1 MEDGVKG
8 ARSKTGA
15 AVVTCA
21 LLAGGAVAMAAEPA
35 VSATKKANAPAATKA
50 ADSEKDSSAA
60 KSADAQK
67 SSAADS
73 EKDSSAAKSPDA
85 QKSSAAKPAA
95 DSEKDSATQKAS
107 DTVEKTAAATLM
119 SLYDGGLSSGWRD
132 IGWAPRELPRG
143 APARMRLFNYG
154 GWILY
159 RPKLEG
165 TFGALSLRLSAP
177 ASYGEFLEVRLDAQG
192 ATSFPR
198 IPITSEL
205 QVRKDGEWSEILIPM
220 ELLNPNGHAFDR
232 VVLRAS
238 KDVGRDWVLFDKVSL
253 VPLPPDVAA
262 ALAAGGG
269 RMGKGSGRDTKLTID
284 CTAPGHRI
292 SPLIYGIALDGLREK
307 KDQHQYKMGATTRRW
322 GGNPTSRYNWKLG
335 GAWNTANDWYFQNV
349 DIGLS
354 YEDFLNANQKH
365 GMSSALTV
373 PMLGWVAKDTSSV
386 GFPVARFGAQ
396 KGEDN
401 GAGSGLTR
409 DGTALKPSSP
419 SQTSTEASPEFVA
432 EWIRAI
438 RERDKTR
445 GERGVHMYI
454 LDNEPMLWNTT
465 HRDVF
470 PEPLSYDGLMSRT
483 IAYGTAVRKADPE
496 ALIAGPAEWGWTNYL
511 WSAADFAPGRAP
523 HSDRRA
529 HGDVPLLAWY
539 LRQLRD
545 HEKQTGVRIL
555 DVLDVHFY
563 PQTNVGVGLEGN
575 TDPETNARRIRS
587 TRALWDPTYKD
598 ESWIG
603 EPVRLLPRLK
613 EWIAQN
619 YPGRL
624 ISIGEYNFGAFGH
637 MSGGLAQA
645 EALGRFAQE
654 NIYSAYFWQYPTN
667 GSPVYWA
674 FRAFRDFDGRG
685 GRFQDY
691 WVPAKADEG
700 ASVFASR
707 DESGTKLVAVVLNLD
722 PDQAAQARVEL
733 KGCGTLT
740 GAKVMGYSGAPGG
753 FLPQTTGTQ
762 TAGSLVQRL
771 PPYSMT
777 VFDLT
782 VKKP

>member
-1 MEDGVKG
+1 MKG
-8 ARSKTGA
+8 SRRKAGA
-15 AVVTCA
+15 AVLTCA
-21 LLAGGAVAMAAEPA
+21 LVVGGTMAVAQGLQAQDGTGAEPVA
-35 VSATKKANAPAATKA
+35 SASPKAAGKAKKASGTTAASGEAKSTAGASAEKASGEAKNASGTTETSGEVKNASGTTAASGATASSATLEA
-50 ADSEKDSSAA
+50 
-60 KSADAQK
+60 
-67 SSAADS
+67 
-73 EKDSSAAKSPDA
+73 
-85 QKSSAAKPAA
+85 
-95 DSEKDSATQKAS
+95 
-107 DTVEKTAAATLM
+107 
-119 SLYDGGLSSGWRD
+119 LYDGGLGTGWKD

-165 TFGALSLRLSAP
+165 SFGALSLRLSAP
-177 ASYGEFLEVRLDAQG
+177 ESYGEFLEVRLDAQG
-192 ATSFPR
+192 STSFPR

-220 ELLNPNGHAFDR
+220 ELLNPRGEAFDR

-253 VPLPPDVAA
+253 VPLPPEVAA

-269 RMGKGSGRDTKLTID
+269 RTGKGSGRETKLTID

-292 SPLIYGIALDGLREK
+292 SPLIYGIAMDGLREK
-307 KDQHQYKMGATTRRW
+307 KDQHQYRMGATTRRW

-354 YEDFLNANQKH
+354 YEDFIASNRKH
-365 GMSSALTV
+365 GMMSAVTV
-373 PMLGWVAKDTSSV
+373 PLIGWVAKDTTSV
-386 GFPVARFGAQ
+386 GFPVSKFGPQ
-396 KGEDN
+396 RGEDN
-401 GAGSGLTR
+401 GSGNGVTR
-409 DGTALKPSSP
+409 DGTPLKPGAP

-432 EWIRAI
+432 EWVRTI
-438 RERDKTR
+438 RERDIAR
-445 GERGVHMYI
+445 GGERNVRMYI
-454 LDNEPMLWNTT
+454 LDNEPMLWNST

-470 PEPLSYDGLMSRT
+470 PEPLTYDGLLSRT
-483 IAYGTAVRKADPE
+483 IAYGTAVRKADPD

-511 WSAADFAPGRAP
+511 WSAADFAPGKAP

-529 HGDVPLLAWY
+529 HGDVPLLPWY
-539 LRQLRD
+539 LRQLRE
-545 HEKQTGVRIL
+545 HEKKTGVRIL
-555 DVLDVHFY
+555 DVVDVHFY

-587 TRALWDPTYKD
+587 TRGLWDPTYKD
-598 ESWIG
+598 ESWIA

-619 YPGRL
+619 YPGRS

-667 GSPVYWA
+667 GSPVFWA

-685 GRFQDY
+685 GHFQDY
-691 WVPAKADEG
+691 WVPAKAEEG
-700 ASVFASR
+700 TSVFASR
-707 DESGTKLVAVVLNLD
+707 DESGTKLVAVVLNFD

-733 KGCGTLT
+733 KGCGTLE
-740 GAKVMGYSGAPGG
+740 GARVLGYSGAPGG
-753 FLPQTTGTQ
+753 FLEQ
-762 TAGSLVQRL
+762 TAGSKTAGTLTQRL

-777 VFDLT
+777 VLDLT

>member
-1 MEDGVKG
+1 MTLMVDGVKG
-8 ARSKTGA
+8 ARSKAGA
-15 AVVTCA
+15 AVLTCA
-21 LLAGGAVAMAAEPA
+21 LVAGGSVAVARGLQADGTGGSGAEPTA
-35 VSATKKANAPAATKA
+35 QKATGDTKLVAPKA
-50 ADSEKDSSAA
+50 AGDTKPSAP
-60 KSADAQK
+60 K
-67 SSAADS
+67 AAGD
-73 EKDSSAAKSPDA
+73 
-85 QKSSAAKPAA
+85 AKPSAPKATGDTKPSVQQATGDAKPSAGAA
-95 DSEKDSATQKAS
+95 PTEK
-107 DTVEKTAAATLM
+107 AATLET
-119 SLYDGGLSSGWRD
+119 LYDGGLGTGWKD
-132 IGWAPRELPRG
+132 IGWAQRELPRG

-165 TFGALSLRLSAP
+165 SFGALSLRLSAP
-177 ASYGEFLEVRLDAQG
+177 ESYGEFLEVRLDAQG
-192 ATSFPR
+192 STSFPR

-205 QVRKDGEWSEILIPM
+205 QVRKDGEWAEILIPM
-220 ELLNPNGHAFDR
+220 ELLNPRGEAFDR

-253 VPLPPDVAA
+253 VPLPPEVAA

-269 RMGKGSGRDTKLTID
+269 RTGKGTGRETKLTID

-292 SPLIYGIALDGLREK
+292 SPFIYGIAMDGLREK
-307 KDQHQYKMGATTRRW
+307 KDQHQYRMGATTRRW

-335 GAWNTANDWYFQNV
+335 GAWNTANDWFFQNV

-354 YEDFLNANQKH
+354 YQDFIESNRKH
-365 GMSSALTV
+365 GMMSAVTV
-373 PMLGWVAKDTSSV
+373 PLLGWVAKDTTSV
-386 GFPVARFGAQ
+386 GFPVSKFGPQ
-396 KGEDN
+396 RGEDN
-401 GAGSGLTR
+401 GSGNGVTR
-409 DGTALKPSSP
+409 DGTPLKPGAP

-432 EWIRAI
+432 EWVRTI
-438 RERDKTR
+438 RERDLAR
-445 GERGVHMYI
+445 GGERNVRMYI
-454 LDNEPMLWNTT
+454 LDNEPMLWNST

-470 PEPLSYDGLMSRT
+470 PEPLTYDGLLSRT
-483 IAYGTAVRKADPE
+483 IAYGTAVRKADPD

-511 WSAADFAPGRAP
+511 WSAADFAPGKAP

-529 HGDVPLLAWY
+529 HGDVPLLPWY
-539 LRQLRD
+539 LRQLRE
-545 HEKQTGVRIL
+545 HEKKTGVRIL
-555 DVLDVHFY
+555 DVVDVHFY

-587 TRALWDPTYKD
+587 TRGLWDPTYKD
-598 ESWIG
+598 ESWIA

-619 YPGRL
+619 YPGRS

-667 GSPVYWA
+667 GSPVFWA

-691 WVPAKADEG
+691 WVPAKAEEG
-700 ASVFASR
+700 TSVFASR
-707 DESGTKLVAVVLNLD
+707 DESGTKLVAVVLNFD
-722 PDQAAQARVEL
+722 PDQAAQAKVEL
-733 KGCGTLT
+733 KGCGTLE
-740 GAKVMGYSGAPGG
+740 GARVLGYSGAPGG
-753 FLPQTTGTQ
+753 FLEQ
-762 TAGSLVQRL
+762 TAGSKTAGTLTQRL

-777 VFDLT
+777 VLDLT

>member
-1 MEDGVKG
+1 MG
-8 ARSKTGA
+8 ARRKTGA
-15 AVVTCA
+15 AVVTCV
-21 LLAGGAVAMAAEPA
+21 LLAGGAGALAAEP
-35 VSATKKANAPAATKA
+35 SAATK
-50 ADSEKDSSAA
+50 
-60 KSADAQK
+60 
-67 SSAADS
+67 
-73 EKDSSAAKSPDA
+73 
-85 QKSSAAKPAA
+85 PAEA
-95 DSEKDSATQKAS
+95 PKDSATQKAS
-107 DTVEKTAAATLM
+107 DTVEKAASAALM
-119 SLYDGGLSSGWRD
+119 SLYDGGLSTGWRD

-177 ASYGEFLEVRLDAQG
+177 ESYGEFLEVRLDAQG

-198 IPITSEL
+198 IPITAEL

-220 ELLNPNGHAFDR
+220 ELLNPRGEAFDR

-354 YEDFLNANQKH
+354 YEHFLDANQKH

-409 DGTALKPSSP
+409 DGTALKPSAP

-438 RERDKTR
+438 RERDKAR
-445 GERGVHMYI
+445 GGRSVHMYI

-470 PEPLSYDGLMSRT
+470 PEPLSYDGLLSRT
-483 IAYGTAVRKADPE
+483 LAYGTAVRKADPE

-511 WSAADFAPGRAP
+511 WSAADFAPGKAP

-545 HEKQTGVRIL
+545 HEKKTGVRIL

-685 GRFQDY
+685 GRFQDF

-707 DESGTKLVAVVLNLD
+707 DETGTKLVAVVLNLD

-740 GAKVMGYSGAPGG
+740 GARVMGYSGAPGG

-762 TAGSLVQRL
+762 SAGSLVQRL

-777 VFDLT
+777 VLDLT

>member
-1 MEDGVKG
+1 MEAGVKG
-8 ARSKTGA
+8 ARSKAGA
-15 AVVTCA
+15 AVVVCTLA
-21 LLAGGAVAMAAEPA
+21 VAGGSVALARGGEPSGEVKPA
-35 VSATKKANAPAATKA
+35 VG
-50 ADSEKDSSAA
+50 D
-60 KSADAQK
+60 
-67 SSAADS
+67 
-73 EKDSSAAKSPDA
+73 
-85 QKSSAAKPAA
+85 AAKPGETKPAA
-95 DSEKDSATQKAS
+95 VEAAS
-107 DTVEKTAAATLM
+107 TAPVV
-119 SLYDGGLSSGWRD
+119 LYDGGLGAGWKD
-132 IGWAPRELPRG
+132 IGWAPRELPKG

-159 RPKLEG
+159 QPKLSG
-165 TFGALSLRLSAP
+165 SFGALSLRLSAP
-177 ASYGEFLEVRLDAQG
+177 EAYGEFLEVRLDTPG
-192 ATSFPR
+192 AVSFPR
-198 IPITSEL
+198 VPVTADL
-205 QVRKDGEWSEILIPM
+205 QVRKDGEWADIVIPM
-220 ELLNPNGHAFDR
+220 ELLNPKGEAFDR

-238 KDVGRDWVLFDKVSL
+238 KDVGRDWVLLDKVAL

-269 RMGKGSGRDTKLTID
+269 RTGKGSGRDTSMTID
-284 CTAPGHRI
+284 CTAPGHDI

-307 KDQHQYKMGATTRRW
+307 KDQHQYKLGATTRRW

-335 GAWNTANDWYFQNV
+335 GAWNTANDWFFQNV

-354 YEDFLNANQKH
+354 YTDFLESNRKN

-373 PMLGWVAKDTSSV
+373 PLLGWVAKDTRSV
-386 GFPVARFGAQ
+386 GFPVATFGPQ
-396 KGEDN
+396 RGEDN
-401 GAGSGLTR
+401 GSGNGVTR
-409 DGTALKPSSP
+409 DGTPLKPGPP

-432 EWIRAI
+432 EWVRAI
-438 RERDKTR
+438 RERDAAR
-445 GERGVHMYI
+445 GERSVHMYI
-454 LDNEPMLWNTT
+454 LDNEPMLWNST

-470 PEPLSYDGLMSRT
+470 PEPLTYDGLLSRT
-483 IAYGTAVRKADPE
+483 IAYGTAVRKADPD

-511 WSAADFAPGRAP
+511 WSAADFAPGKAP

-529 HGDVPLLAWY
+529 HGDVPLLPWY
-539 LRQLRD
+539 LRQLRE
-545 HEKQTGVRIL
+545 HEKKTGVRIL
-555 DVLDVHFY
+555 DVVDLHFY

-603 EPVRLLPRLK
+603 EPVRLLPRMK

-619 YPGRL
+619 YPGRR

-667 GSPVYWA
+667 GSPVFWA

-685 GRFQDY
+685 GRFQDV
-691 WVPAKADEG
+691 WVPAKAEEG
-700 ASVFASR
+700 TSVFASR
-707 DESGTKLVAVVLNLD
+707 NKDGTKVVAVVLNFD
-722 PDQAAQARVEL
+722 PDQAAQARVKL
-733 KGCGTLT
+733 NGCGTLEN
-740 GAKVMGYSGAPGG
+740 VRVLGYSGAPGG
-753 FLPQTTGTQ
+753 FLQQPAGNH
-762 TAGSLVQRL
+762 TAAGLTQRL

-777 VFDLT
+777 VLDLT

>member
-8 ARSKTGA
+8 SRRKAGA
-15 AVVTCA
+15 AVLTCA
-21 LLAGGAVAMAAEPA
+21 LVVGGTVAVAQGLQAQDGTGAEPVA
-35 VSATKKANAPAATKA
+35 SASPKAAGKAKKASGTTAASGEAKSTAGASAEKASGEAKNASGTTETSGEVKNASGTTAASGATASSATLEA
-50 ADSEKDSSAA
+50 
-60 KSADAQK
+60 
-67 SSAADS
+67 
-73 EKDSSAAKSPDA
+73 
-85 QKSSAAKPAA
+85 
-95 DSEKDSATQKAS
+95 
-107 DTVEKTAAATLM
+107 
-119 SLYDGGLSSGWRD
+119 LYDGGLGTGWKD

-165 TFGALSLRLSAP
+165 SFGALSLRLSAP

-192 ATSFPR
+192 STSFPR

-220 ELLNPNGHAFDR
+220 ELLNPRGEAFDR

-253 VPLPPDVAA
+253 VPLPPEVAA

-269 RMGKGSGRDTKLTID
+269 RTGKGSGRETKLTID

-292 SPLIYGIALDGLREK
+292 SPLIYGIAMDGLREK
-307 KDQHQYKMGATTRRW
+307 KDQHQYRMGATTRRW

-335 GAWNTANDWYFQNV
+335 GAWNTANDWFFQNV

-354 YEDFLNANQKH
+354 YEDFIASNRKH
-365 GMSSALTV
+365 GMMSAVTV
-373 PMLGWVAKDTSSV
+373 PLIGWVAKDTTSV
-386 GFPVARFGAQ
+386 GFPVSKFGPQ
-396 KGEDN
+396 RGEDN
-401 GAGSGLTR
+401 GSGNGVTR
-409 DGTALKPSSP
+409 DGTPLKPGAP

-432 EWIRAI
+432 EWVRTI
-438 RERDKTR
+438 RERDLAR
-445 GERGVHMYI
+445 GGERNVRMYI
-454 LDNEPMLWNTT
+454 LDNEPMLWNST

-470 PEPLSYDGLMSRT
+470 PEPLTYDGLLSRT

-511 WSAADFAPGRAP
+511 WSAADFAPGKAP

-529 HGDVPLLAWY
+529 HGDVPLLPWY
-539 LRQLRD
+539 LRQLRE
-545 HEKQTGVRIL
+545 HEKKTGVRIL
-555 DVLDVHFY
+555 DVVDVHFY

-587 TRALWDPTYKD
+587 TRGLWDPTYKD
-598 ESWIG
+598 ESWIA

-619 YPGRL
+619 YPDRS

-667 GSPVYWA
+667 GSPVFWA

-685 GRFQDY
+685 GHFQDY
-691 WVPAKADEG
+691 WVPAKAEEG
-700 ASVFASR
+700 TSVFASR
-707 DESGTKLVAVVLNLD
+707 DESGTKLVAVVLNFD
-722 PDQAAQARVEL
+722 PDQAAQAKVEL
-733 KGCGTLT
+733 KGCGTLE
-740 GAKVMGYSGAPGG
+740 GARVLGYSGAPGG
-753 FLPQTTGTQ
+753 FLEQ
-762 TAGSLVQRL
+762 TAGSKTAGTLTQRL

-777 VFDLT
+777 VLDLT

>member
-8 ARSKTGA
+8 SRRKAGA
-15 AVVTCA
+15 AVLTCA
-21 LLAGGAVAMAAEPA
+21 LVVGGTVAVAQGLQAQDGTGAEPVA
-35 VSATKKANAPAATKA
+35 SASPKAAGKAKKASGTTAASGEAKSTAGASAEKASGEAKNASGTTETSGEVKNASGTTAASGATASSATLEA
-50 ADSEKDSSAA
+50 
-60 KSADAQK
+60 
-67 SSAADS
+67 
-73 EKDSSAAKSPDA
+73 
-85 QKSSAAKPAA
+85 
-95 DSEKDSATQKAS
+95 
-107 DTVEKTAAATLM
+107 
-119 SLYDGGLSSGWRD
+119 LYDGGLGTGWKD

-165 TFGALSLRLSAP
+165 SFGALSLRLSAP
-177 ASYGEFLEVRLDAQG
+177 ESYGEFLEVRLDAQG
-192 ATSFPR
+192 STSFPR

-220 ELLNPNGHAFDR
+220 ELLNPRGEAFDR

-253 VPLPPDVAA
+253 VPLPPEVAA

-269 RMGKGSGRDTKLTID
+269 RTGKGSGRETKLTID
-284 CTAPGHRI
+284 CTSPGHRI
-292 SPLIYGIALDGLREK
+292 SPLIYGIAMDGLREK
-307 KDQHQYKMGATTRRW
+307 KDQHQYRMGATTRRW

-335 GAWNTANDWYFQNV
+335 GAWNTANDWFFQNV

-354 YEDFLNANQKH
+354 YEDFIASNRKH
-365 GMSSALTV
+365 GMMSAVTV
-373 PMLGWVAKDTSSV
+373 PLIGWVAKDTTSV
-386 GFPVARFGAQ
+386 GFPVSKFGPQ
-396 KGEDN
+396 RGEDN
-401 GAGSGLTR
+401 GSGNGVTR
-409 DGTALKPSSP
+409 DGTPLKPGAP

-432 EWIRAI
+432 EWVRTI
-438 RERDKTR
+438 RERDIAR
-445 GERGVHMYI
+445 GGERNVRMYI
-454 LDNEPMLWNTT
+454 LDNEPMLWNST

-470 PEPLSYDGLMSRT
+470 PEPLTYDGLLSRT

-511 WSAADFAPGRAP
+511 WSAADFAPGKAP

-529 HGDVPLLAWY
+529 HGDVPLLPWY
-539 LRQLRD
+539 LRQLRE
-545 HEKQTGVRIL
+545 HEKKTGVRIL
-555 DVLDVHFY
+555 DVVDVHFY

-587 TRALWDPTYKD
+587 TRGLWDPTYKD
-598 ESWIG
+598 ESWIA

-619 YPGRL
+619 YPGRS

-667 GSPVYWA
+667 GSPVFWA

-685 GRFQDY
+685 GHFQDY
-691 WVPAKADEG
+691 WVPAKAEEG
-700 ASVFASR
+700 TSVFASR
-707 DESGTKLVAVVLNLD
+707 DESGTKLVAVVLNFD

-733 KGCGTLT
+733 KGCGTLE
-740 GAKVMGYSGAPGG
+740 GARVLGYSGAPGG
-753 FLPQTTGTQ
+753 FLEQ
-762 TAGSLVQRL
+762 TAGSKTAGTLTQRL

-777 VFDLT
+777 VLDLT